1 MKFRNLLK
9 KELSELITPQAIFSM
24 IFTMVLL
31 IFMGQIMGSAMEE
44 GFDTSEINICN
55 MDNTEFT
62 EKVLSQLEEKG
73 SKPNMVTISGE
84 DYAAELERLDLN
96 SVIIIPEGFADS
108 ILVEKKPAEL
118 RYISELG
125 IGFSG
130 TMSSVSASD
139 SVSAILDT
147 ATDEILLQTYGMNK
161 DEIARIKE
169 PVQTVE
175 FTTFSGKTANISAM
189 SLSSVLMMQSM
200 IAPFVIFFL
209 LMMASQMIMTA
220 ISTEKIDKTLETL
233 LSAPVPRIT
242 VLMAKL
248 VAAVIVAL
256 LNALSMM
263 IGFFFYMTGMMGN
276 VTDMV
281 QTETTAVA
289 EATGAL
295 NIAEAMNA
303 LGLSLGVGEYL
314 LFGLQLFVTVAIGL
328 AISLILGAL
337 AEDAKSVQNLTMP
350 IMIMVMIP
358 FFITMFMNV
367 NEMSM
372 GIKAVMYIIP
382 FTHSYLAIN
391 NLMAGNMLLF
401 WGGFVYQII
410 FFAVCMFF
418 AVRIFTT
425 DKIFTMTGALSEMFK
440 KQQQPKAKK

>member
-96 SVIIIPEGFADS
+96 SVIVIPEGFADS
-108 ILVEKKPAEL
+108 ILVDKKPAEL
-118 RYISELG
+118 RYVSELG

-147 ATDEILLQTYGMNK
+147 ATDEILLQTYGMNE

>member
-96 SVIIIPEGFADS
+96 SIIVISEGFADS

-118 RYISELG
+118 RYVSELG

-147 ATDEILLQTYGMNK
+147 ATDEILLQTYGM
-161 DEIARIKE
+161 DAEEIARIKE

-175 FTTFSGKTANISAM
+175 FTAFSGKTANISAM
-189 SLSSVLMMQSM
+189 NLSSVLMMQSM

-263 IGFFFYMTGMMGN
+263 IGFIFYMTGMMGN

-281 QTETTAVA
+281 QTETTAAA

-295 NIAEAMNA
+295 NVAEAMNA
-303 LGLSLGVGEYL
+303 LDLSLGVGEYL

-358 FFITMFMNV
+358 FFITMFMDV

-382 FTHSYLAIN
+382 FTHSYLAIS

-401 WGGFVYQII
+401 WGGFAYQVV

>member
-96 SVIIIPEGFADS
+96 SVIVIPEGFADS
-108 ILVEKKPAEL
+108 ILVDKRPAEL
-118 RYISELG
+118 RYVSELG

-147 ATDEILLQTYGMNK
+147 ATDEILLQTYGMNE

-189 SLSSVLMMQSM
+189 SLSSVLMT
-200 IAPFVIFFL
+200 AKCL
-209 LMMASQMIMTA
+209 L
-220 ISTEKIDKTLETL
+220 D
-233 LSAPVPRIT
+233 
-242 VLMAKL
+242 
-248 VAAVIVAL
+248 
-256 LNALSMM
+256 
-263 IGFFFYMTGMMGN
+263 F
-276 VTDMV
+276 
-281 QTETTAVA
+281 
-289 EATGAL
+289 
-295 NIAEAMNA
+295 
-303 LGLSLGVGEYL
+303 
-314 LFGLQLFVTVAIGL
+314 
-328 AISLILGAL
+328 
-337 AEDAKSVQNLTMP
+337 SV
-350 IMIMVMIP
+350 
-358 FFITMFMNV
+358 
-367 NEMSM
+367 
-372 GIKAVMYIIP
+372 
-382 FTHSYLAIN
+382 
-391 NLMAGNMLLF
+391 
-401 WGGFVYQII
+401 
-410 FFAVCMFF
+410 
-418 AVRIFTT
+418 
-425 DKIFTMTGALSEMFK
+425 
-440 KQQQPKAKK
+440 